1 MTHST
6 RSTYDAMIIGAG
18 LVGLT
23 AALAL
28 SYKGLSVAL
37 IDRVDPIDALAPDYD
52 GRASAVSAS
61 SLQMLKTLNVATKC
75 ARYTQAMRHIVIA
88 DGQVG
93 AVSPLTLSFERDA
106 RSGPSG
112 YMIENKRLRMALYDT
127 VIENKSVDFFAP
139 ANIDTMIRSES
150 GVDVALADGPVLKAD
165 VLIAADGRNSRTR
178 QEAGIGVEMKVYKQ
192 YALTTSLSHSRSHQ
206 ETAYEIFYPN
216 GPFALLPLTGRK
228 SSLVWSDK
236 ETAIKAAL
244 NLPEEA
250 LREEIARR
258 TNGLLGRI
266 EISSKP
272 LAYPLSLQISE
283 RYTGH
288 RLALIGDAAHAIHPI
303 AGQGLNMGFRDVA
316 ALADTLSNAKN
327 LGLDIGGASL
337 SEYEVW
343 RNFDN
348 RTLAIGT
355 DVLNQL
361 FSNNIRPFTHIRR
374 LGMTFIQALPA
385 LKTGFIKEA
394 AGEAGVLPSLLR
406 EI

>member
-1 MTHST
+1 MTHSPL
-6 RSTYDAMIIGAG
+6 STYDAMIVGAG

-37 IDRVDPIDALAPDYD
+37 IDRIDPIDALAPDYD

-75 ARYTQAMRHIVIA
+75 DRYTQAMRHIVIA
-88 DGQVG
+88 DGKVG

-106 RSGPSG
+106 QSGPSG

-127 VIENKSVDFFAP
+127 VIENKRIDFFAP
-139 ANIDTMIRSES
+139 VIIDSRARSEN
-150 GVDVALADGPVLKAD
+150 GVEIILSDGAILKAD
-165 VLIAADGRNSRTR
+165 VLIAADGRKSRIR
-178 QEAGIGVEMKVYKQ
+178 QEAGIGVEMKAYKQ
-192 YALTTSLSHSRSHQ
+192 YALTTTLSHSRSHQ
-206 ETAYEIFYPN
+206 DTAYEIFYPN

-250 LREEIARR
+250 LAEEIARR
-258 TNGLLGRI
+258 TNGLLGQI

-272 LAYPLSLQISE
+272 LAYPLSLHISE

-327 LGLDIGGASL
+327 MGLDIGGASL

-348 RTLAIGT
+348 RTLAVGT

-361 FSNNIRPFTHIRR
+361 FSNNIRPLTHIRR
-374 LGMTFIQALPA
+374 LGMTFIQAVPA
-385 LKTGFIKEA
+385 LKSGFIKEA

-406 EI
+406 DI